1 MDNIDII
8 ERYLTGQ
15 LNAEE
20 EKAFRE
26 QLKNDK
32 AFRDEVLATALMIK
46 QMKQQ
51 NQEKEK
57 AILAE
62 SIKIAL
68 EKPAARIA
76 DPARVKAGVEAER
89 AEAARAALE
98 EAQRAEAERRAA
110 AEEMP
115 PAASIPSVAAKP
127 AASKTWIYW
136 VSSIA
141 ALFIIAFIAVKPI
154 YFNYK
159 SDQMI
164 SQNYA
169 QWSPREEGTTKGA
182 SRGEVH
188 AGENVI
194 AELTELFD
202 NVGKGKDMKMTTYR
216 LEKALKESETDYE
229 YYQYTADI
237 VWYLALAYIQ
247 ENQFGKART
256 ALSAIIESEDPY
268 YLERAEKLY
277 KEIENMYFM

>member
-1 MDNIDII
+1 MDNIDNI
-8 ERYLTGQ
+8 EKYLKGQ
-15 LNAEE
+15 LTAEE

-32 AFRDEVLATALMIK
+32 AFRDEVLATTLLIK

-51 NQEKEK
+51 NQEKEH
-57 AILAE
+57 AILEE
-62 SIKIAL
+62 SRKLAI
-68 EKPAARIA
+68 
-76 DPARVKAGVEAER
+76 
-89 AEAARAALE
+89 ARA
-98 EAQRAEAERRAA
+98 RRR
-110 AEEMP
+110 
-115 PAASIPSVAAKP
+115 
-127 AASKTWIYW
+127 WIYRI
-136 VSSIA
+136 SSIA
-141 ALFIIAFIAVKPI
+141 AVLIIGFFAVKPI

-182 SRGEVH
+182 SRGEVQ

-256 ALSAIIESEDPY
+256 ALEVIIESEDPY

>member
-1 MDNIDII
+1 MDNIDNI
-8 ERYLTGQ
+8 EKYLKGQ
-15 LNAEE
+15 LTAEE

-32 AFRDEVLATALMIK
+32 AFRDEVLATTLLIK

-51 NQEKEK
+51 NQEKEH
-57 AILAE
+57 AILEE
-62 SIKIAL
+62 SRKLAI
-68 EKPAARIA
+68 
-76 DPARVKAGVEAER
+76 
-89 AEAARAALE
+89 ARA
-98 EAQRAEAERRAA
+98 RRR
-110 AEEMP
+110 
-115 PAASIPSVAAKP
+115 
-127 AASKTWIYW
+127 WIYRI
-136 VSSIA
+136 SSIA
-141 ALFIIAFIAVKPI
+141 AVLIIGFFAVKPI

-182 SRGEVH
+182 SRGEVQ
-188 AGENVI
+188 AGENVV

-256 ALSAIIESEDPY
+256 ALAAIIESEDPY

>member
-1 MDNIDII
+1 MDNINNI
-8 ERYLTGQ
+8 EKYLKGQ
-15 LNAEE
+15 LTAEE

-32 AFRDEVLATALMIK
+32 AFRDEVLASTLLIK

-51 NQEKEK
+51 NQEKEH
-57 AILAE
+57 AILEE
-62 SIKIAL
+62 SRKLAI
-68 EKPAARIA
+68 
-76 DPARVKAGVEAER
+76 
-89 AEAARAALE
+89 ARA
-98 EAQRAEAERRAA
+98 RRR
-110 AEEMP
+110 
-115 PAASIPSVAAKP
+115 
-127 AASKTWIYW
+127 WIYRI
-136 VSSIA
+136 SSIA
-141 ALFIIAFIAVKPI
+141 AVLIIGFFAVKPI

-169 QWSPREEGTTKGA
+169 QWSPREEGAT
-182 SRGEVH
+182 SRGEVQ
-188 AGENVI
+188 AGENVV

-256 ALSAIIESEDPY
+256 ALEAIIESEDPY

-277 KEIENMYFM
+277 EEIENMYFM

>member
-1 MDNIDII
+1 MDNIDNI
-8 ERYLTGQ
+8 EKYLKGQ
-15 LNAEE
+15 LTAEE

-32 AFRDEVLATALMIK
+32 AFRDEVLATTLLIK

-51 NQEKEK
+51 NQEKEH
-57 AILAE
+57 AILEE
-62 SIKIAL
+62 SRKLAI
-68 EKPAARIA
+68 
-76 DPARVKAGVEAER
+76 
-89 AEAARAALE
+89 ARA
-98 EAQRAEAERRAA
+98 RRR
-110 AEEMP
+110 
-115 PAASIPSVAAKP
+115 
-127 AASKTWIYW
+127 WIYRI
-136 VSSIA
+136 SSIA
-141 ALFIIAFIAVKPI
+141 AVLIIGFFAVKPI

-182 SRGEVH
+182 SRGEVQ

-256 ALSAIIESEDPY
+256 ALAAIIESEDPY

>member
-1 MDNIDII
+1 MDNIDNI
-8 ERYLTGQ
+8 EKYLKGQ
-15 LNAEE
+15 LTAEE

-32 AFRDEVLATALMIK
+32 AFRDEVLATTLLIK

-51 NQEKEK
+51 NQEKEH
-57 AILAE
+57 AILEE
-62 SIKIAL
+62 SRKLAI
-68 EKPAARIA
+68 
-76 DPARVKAGVEAER
+76 
-89 AEAARAALE
+89 ARA
-98 EAQRAEAERRAA
+98 RRR
-110 AEEMP
+110 
-115 PAASIPSVAAKP
+115 
-127 AASKTWIYW
+127 WIYRI
-136 VSSIA
+136 SSIA
-141 ALFIIAFIAVKPI
+141 AVLIIGFFAVKPI

-182 SRGEVH
+182 SRGEVQ

-256 ALSAIIESEDPY
+256 ALEVIIESEDPY

-277 KEIENMYFM
+277 EEIENMYFM

>member
-1 MDNIDII
+1 MDNIDNI
-8 ERYLTGQ
+8 EKYLKGQ
-15 LNAEE
+15 LTAEE

-32 AFRDEVLATALMIK
+32 AFRDEVLATTLLIK

-51 NQEKEK
+51 NQEKEH
-57 AILAE
+57 AILEE
-62 SIKIAL
+62 SRKLAI
-68 EKPAARIA
+68 
-76 DPARVKAGVEAER
+76 
-89 AEAARAALE
+89 ARA
-98 EAQRAEAERRAA
+98 RRR
-110 AEEMP
+110 
-115 PAASIPSVAAKP
+115 
-127 AASKTWIYW
+127 WIYRI
-136 VSSIA
+136 SSIA
-141 ALFIIAFIAVKPI
+141 AVLIIGFFAVKPI
-154 YFNYK
+154 YFNFK

-169 QWSPREEGTTKGA
+169 QWSPREEGATKGA
-182 SRGEVH
+182 SRGEVQ

-256 ALSAIIESEDPY
+256 ALAAIIESEDPY